1 MQTFFTDT
9 DEMDFD
15 GEDFLGL
22 GKKARAKRQRK
33 KQLRNQGLSRKDA
46 RRQAKDEL
54 KSGVIVPI
62 GRGEKVVANVNPS
75 LKATARR
82 KVKQLQAANI
92 RQVTSRG
99 NDIVGVNDGGYEVEV
114 TESGVVMPTSR
125 MAEGDLDTG
134 MDMGMDGKPNY
145 LLIGGIALVVVVG
158 GYFALRK

>member
-62 GRGEKVVANVNPS
+62 GRGEKVVANV
-75 LKATARR
+75 
-82 KVKQLQAANI
+82 KQLQAANI

-134 MDMGMDGKPNY
+134 MGMGMDGKPNY